1 MMEMEADETEL
12 EETTDDQKWTVTR
25 ASGTLLQEVSILI
38 RNPIWTPVITFAT
51 EKLNNEDWMNQYIG
65 MTALGSI
72 LSGPDPAM
80 IYNEMENSVFPSVFS
95 MFNNSAI
102 PRVRYV
108 TGWTIQSI
116 AKNVPQLIFK
126 SQENLEM
133 MVNSGCGHMAEDH
146 WTIRG
151 FMATAF
157 SDIFEAAAAR
167 DQK

>member
-38 RNPIWTPVITFAT
+38 RNPIWAPVIAFAT
-51 EKLNNEDWMNQYIG
+51 EKLNNEDWMSQYIG

-80 IYNEMENSVFPSVFS
+80 IYNEMENSVFPNIFT
-95 MFNNSAI
+95 MFNNSGI

-108 TGWTIQSI
+108 TGWTI
-116 AKNVPQLIFK
+116 
-126 SQENLEM
+126 
-133 MVNSGCGHMAEDH
+133 
-146 WTIRG
+146 
-151 FMATAF
+151 
-157 SDIFEAAAAR
+157 
-167 DQK
+167 